1 MPVRNRSGARRGPAL
16 ALLALAPFVAAG
28 ADWVESDPITLRFGV
43 EADWTNS
50 TRVDLRHT
58 DVSIYY
64 CGGLGASFLRAD
76 TPPALTNLSVAAAH
90 LYANTNTREVLA
102 SVPPSFAFLGVT
114 NQQRFWNLEQNFFAN
129 QLWLGLRGEGD
140 LDRLALWNP
149 GGAYPSDGRYFRVA
163 LTALRGPPGGHFAL
177 FQWGSPPTVYL
188 ATADGVGTGDVFHIA
203 AGGHDHFNWSFTAP
217 GLYEVD
223 VRLATF
229 ITASTQAA
237 PTVVAWA
244 PTGGQAVVT
253 WTCAPCL
260 RYWLE
265 QATVVGDTA
274 VWAAVSSTASP
285 DFVATQ
291 LSTTVQ
297 VEQVEG
303 ARLLRVR
310 GSP

>member
-1 MPVRNRSGARRGPAL
+1 MPARLLRWPML
-16 ALLALAPFVAAG
+16 ALLTLGPATAPG
-28 ADWVESDPITLRFGV
+28 ADWVTSGSITLRFGV

-50 TRVDLRHT
+50 TRVDLRHA

-76 TPPALTNLSVAAAH
+76 APPALTNLPVAAAH
-90 LYANTNTREVLA
+90 LHANTNTREVLA
-102 SVPPSFAFLGVT
+102 SVPPSYAFLGVT
-114 NQQRFWNLEQNFFAN
+114 NQQRFWNLEQNYFAN

-149 GGAYPSDGRYFRVA
+149 GGAYPSDGRYFRVE
-163 LTALRGPPGGHFAL
+163 LSALRGPPGGHFSL

-223 VRLATF
+223 LRLATF
-229 ITASTQAA
+229 ITAFTQAA

-260 RYWLE
+260 RFWLE
-265 QATVVGDTA
+265 QAGAGSDTA
-274 VWAAVSSTASP
+274 VWAAVSTTTSP
-285 DFVATQ
+285 AFAATH
-291 LSTTVQ
+291 LSATVQ

-303 ARLLRVR
+303 VRLLRVR
-310 GSP
+310 GAP